1 LTSDEKD
8 DLCASRPIWREKR
21 QSQDIN
27 ITARYGKTPVV
38 DSFQFFN
45 GLPGKETVAQ
55 LIDTILVPDESEAKW
70 VRKFVAERTCQF
82 EASGPKVIT
91 FPAG

>member
-1 LTSDEKD
+1 M
-8 DLCASRPIWREKR
+8 R
-21 QSQDIN
+21 QSKDIN
-27 ITARYGKTPVV
+27 ITARYGTAPVV
-38 DSFQFFN
+38 DSFQYFK

-70 VRKFVAERTCQF
+70 VTDFVAGHPSHF
-82 EASGPKVIT
+82 GAGVPKVVT